1 MTKKEL
7 IEIIK
12 DIPDEANI
20 KIRIIN
26 ESLFD
31 SSTTYAP
38 INGFYK
44 YTCLNIIQA
53 NCTSLTRKD
62 GNNIKYVAYKKKT
75 K

>member
-44 YTCLNIIQA
+44 LTDIDYVLTDINVQPRII
-53 NCTSLTRKD
+53 
-62 GNNIKYVAYKKKT
+62 
-75 K
+75 

>member
-7 IEIIK
+7 IEMIK
-12 DIPDEANI
+12 DVPDEANI
-20 KIRIIN
+20 NISVIN

-44 YTCLNIIQA
+44 
-53 NCTSLTRKD
+53 LTD
-62 GNNIKYVAYKKKT
+62 MDYILT
-75 K
+75 KMFNLE